1 MQRLC
6 QMSNSVQAHAFST
19 RESFVVPQLLSLH
32 GKVCVPCCA
41 TPTREHW
48 CSPAPLPCSL
58 AQRRA
63 SRSLALHWQP
73 VRSPGAASCLNRLS
87 PVWVLPPSWCA
98 CHTLWNLVSSFQ
110 HPPWP
115 ALTST
120 SVVVCFQGLPMVKNL
135 TVSSTWTPTAAMPS
149 AFYWPLLVPC
159 APAGLRRQLTSSLG
173 PV

>member
-1 MQRLC
+1 MGANVGFRSVLFNSGLSSRLKAKSC
-6 QMSNSVQAHAFST
+6 LQLDVWDST
-19 RESFVVPQLLSLH
+19 FGTL
-32 GKVCVPCCA
+32 
-41 TPTREHW
+41 
-48 CSPAPLPCSL
+48 
-58 AQRRA
+58 
-63 SRSLALHWQP
+63 
-73 VRSPGAASCLNRLS
+73 GAASCFNRLS

-98 CHTLWNLVSSFQ
+98 CHTLWNLGSSFQ

-120 SVVVCFQGLPMVKNL
+120 STVVCLQCVPMAKNL

-173 PV
+173 FIFWSQTPCYPQEAKIRTRSF